1 MNCSL
6 EERPGCA
13 DLDQVF
19 YKKSAL
25 YLTGEEEPEWVRS
38 SVGGERQLDKL
49 LDTKSEGEK
58 VTLAEHE
65 ERKGSSDLNEL

>member
-1 MNCSL
+1 M
-6 EERPGCA
+6 
-13 DLDQVF
+13 
-19 YKKSAL
+19 
-25 YLTGEEEPEWVRS
+25 RS